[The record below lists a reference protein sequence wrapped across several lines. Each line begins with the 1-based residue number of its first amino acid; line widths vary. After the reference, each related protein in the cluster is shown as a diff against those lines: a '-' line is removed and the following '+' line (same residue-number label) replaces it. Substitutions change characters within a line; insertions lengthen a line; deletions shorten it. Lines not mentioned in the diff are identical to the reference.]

1 MKTFRDKIIQEID
14 DVNCDVCGKSAN
26 TMDMGPSWA
35 ELGAC
40 WGYGSIHDG
49 YKYDIDICENCFID
63 VINFIKDKRRKVLGP
78 FNYPYDNDPLDGIQY
93 L

>member
-14 DVNCDVCGKSAN
+14 DVNCDICGKSAT
-26 TMDMGPSWA
+26 TMNIGPAWA

-49 YKYDIDICENCFID
+49 YKYDIDICENCFVD
-63 VINFIKDKRRKVLGP
+63 VINFIKEKRRKVLGP
-78 FNYPYDNDPLDGIQY
+78 FNYPYNKDPLDGTEY